1 MASHLQKPPPF
12 FNWKIWE
19 QLGTNRSDGCVFI
32 DCSHTQKQISFQLED
47 SLQAAL
53 NALNACDLRLSNLQ
67 DEANKQQ
74 ERISEWTLLKDGY
87 VSIQFLQFYF
97 STVGLFIKTYTT
109 GLLNASI
116 WLVDKQSMGMH

>member
-19 QLGTNRSDGCVFI
+19 QLGTNRSDGWVFI